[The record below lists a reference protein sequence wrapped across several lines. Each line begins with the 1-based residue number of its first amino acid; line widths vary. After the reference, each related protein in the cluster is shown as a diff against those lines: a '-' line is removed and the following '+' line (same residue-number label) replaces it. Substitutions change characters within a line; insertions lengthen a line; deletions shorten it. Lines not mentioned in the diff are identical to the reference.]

1 MTETEEID
9 RKGSVG
15 LIILLVG
22 VVLAIAVGVWYY
34 KTHNNSITQ
43 TPNQSMGTST
53 TASIVNSSSPTID
66 TAVWQTYHNTIY
78 GYTISYPPDANIQY
92 NNLQDG
98 NTEAGVDTV
107 PANSPAGANQIVI
120 SINTST
126 FPDVLT
132 AASVDIMP
140 SQYYVGATGMGI
152 GDKTINSTFVFDD
165 VAYPANGIDSSA
177 DDGSIFMDAQVG
189 KVEVGYAF
197 SSADLKAIN
206 ETEFSEVQNEL
217 LAIIGTLHF
226 DK

>member
-1 MTETEEID
+1 MN
-9 RKGSVG
+9 RKGSVAVIV
-15 LIILLVG
+15 LIVVIVLV
-22 VVLAIAVGVWYY
+22 VVGGIWYY
-34 KTHNNSITQ
+34 EAHNNPIAQAPSQNI
-43 TPNQSMGTST
+43 STST
-53 TASIVNSSSPTID
+53 DVPVTTSSSPIID
-66 TAVWQTYHNTIY
+66 TSGWQTYHNTVY
-78 GYTISYPPDANIQY
+78 GYTISYPPDASIQY
-92 NNLQDG
+92 DTLQNG

-107 PANSPAGANQIVI
+107 PANHPAEANEILI
-120 SINTST
+120 MINTST

-140 SQYYVGATGMGI
+140 SEYYVGATGMGI
-152 GDKTINSTFVFDD
+152 GDKAINSTFVFDD
-165 VAYPANGIDSSA
+165 VAYSANGIDSSA

-206 ETEFSEVQNEL
+206 EPEFSEVQNEL